1 MKIFCC
7 MQPILKIIKSAS
19 TLTLSCK
26 HHNAESYLNS
36 SFVFLIILSF
46 TISLHLYFVE
56 VTGLPA
62 KVWNFWYYYSSLH
75 FLPICV
81 GWTLLPTSPDNR
93 GMLSSL
99 SLSLLIILKLM
110 DNIKI
115 VSNKCLFEICKVPG
129 ERVVGSYVLDD
140 LKEYV
145 PVHLQST
152 AEVHL
157 CTFIFMF

>member
-1 MKIFCC
+1 M
-7 MQPILKIIKSAS
+7 
-19 TLTLSCK
+19 
-26 HHNAESYLNS
+26 
-36 SFVFLIILSF
+36 
-46 TISLHLYFVE
+46 
-56 VTGLPA
+56 
-62 KVWNFWYYYSSLH
+62 
-75 FLPICV
+75 
-81 GWTLLPTSPDNR
+81 R
-93 GMLSSL
+93 GMNPATHIVWQSRYAFISL

-115 VSNKCLFEICKVPG
+115 VSNKCVFEICKVPG